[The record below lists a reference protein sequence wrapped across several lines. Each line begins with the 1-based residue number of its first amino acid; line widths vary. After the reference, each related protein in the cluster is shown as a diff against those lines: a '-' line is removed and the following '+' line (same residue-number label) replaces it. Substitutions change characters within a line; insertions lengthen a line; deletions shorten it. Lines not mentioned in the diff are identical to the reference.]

1 MPVTFE
7 GQSMNK
13 LQTFFRRDDVRK
25 RWIPI
30 GAAVLVLAIAAAVL
44 LRILLPRRITVAV
57 DPTWPPFESKDNA
70 TQELVGFDIDL
81 MNAIAGKANLDVEYV
96 SMGFDRIMKDLA
108 ECKIDAAISLISVT
122 EKRMETMA
130 FSDSYFQLGQQLV
143 VRAGN
148 DEILGVG
155 YLEGRKVGAQIGTAG
170 AGETAKFA
178 GVQVIAYNSVPKALA
193 ALGRGE
199 LDAVALD
206 NTLAYSVVADS
217 GGELKTA
224 GAVFAAREVA
234 IAVCQKDT
242 SLLNRINKGLDAVE
256 EDGLLD
262 GLMTKW
268 LTGEG

>member
-1 MPVTFE
+1 ME
-7 GQSMNK
+7 K
-13 LQTFFRRDDVRK
+13 LKTFFRRDDVRK

-30 GAAVLVLAIAAAVL
+30 GAVAIVLAIAAIIL
-44 LRILLPRRITVAV
+44 LRNILPRRITVAV
-57 DPTWPPFESKDNA
+57 DPTWPPFETQDSA
-70 TQELVGFDIDL
+70 TRELSGFDIDL
-81 MNAIAGKANLDVEYV
+81 MDAIAGKANLTVEYV
-96 SMGFDRIMKDLA
+96 PMSYKQIMEDLA
-108 ECKIDAAISLISVT
+108 ECKVDAAISLISVT
-122 EKRMETMA
+122 EQRMETMA

-170 AGETAKFA
+170 AGETAKITGA
-178 GVQVIAYNSVPKALA
+178 QVIAYNSVPKALE
-193 ALGRGE
+193 ALERGE

-206 NTLAYSVVADS
+206 NTLAYSVVAAS
-217 GGELKTA
+217 GGELKAA

-242 SLLNRINKGLDAVE
+242 SLLKRINKGLDAVE
-256 EDGLLD
+256 EEGLLD